1 MDIIDKT
8 TKNLID
14 EIISLFDVDHEDRVK
29 RKAQAKFQRIAQEM
43 KERIQVKEYNGKM
56 YVSVDNIPML
66 AEECLSINI
75 IDAVGKIRNT
85 ITEYKCYT
93 TN

>member
-1 MDIIDKT
+1 MNILRELFYNAYDDKA
-8 TKNLID
+8 
-14 EIISLFDVDHEDRVK
+14 K
-29 RKAQAKFQRIAQEM
+29 RKAEAKSKRIAQEM
-43 KERIQVKEYNGKM
+43 QERIQVKEYNGKM

-66 AEECLSINI
+66 AEESLSINI
-75 IDAVGKIRNT
+75 VDAVSKIRNT

>member
-8 TKNLID
+8 TKNIVD
-14 EIISLFDVDHEDRVK
+14 EIISLFDVDHEDRAK
-29 RKAQAKFQRIAQEM
+29 RKAEAKFQRIAQEM

-66 AEECLSINI
+66 AEESLSINI
-75 IDAVGKIRNT
+75 VDAVSKIRNT

>member
-1 MDIIDKT
+1 MNI
-8 TKNLID
+8 ID
-14 EIISLFDVDHEDRVK
+14 EIISLFDVDHEDRAK
-29 RKAQAKFQRIAQEM
+29 RKSQAKFHRIAQEM

-66 AEECLSINI
+66 AEESLSINI
-75 IDAVGKIRNT
+75 VDAVNKIRNT
-85 ITEYKCYT
+85 ITDYKCYT

>member
-1 MDIIDKT
+1 MEIIDKT
-8 TKNLID
+8 TKNIID

-56 YVSVDNIPML
+56 YVSVDNIPMH
-66 AEECLSINI
+66 AEESLSINI
-75 IDAVGKIRNT
+75 VDAVSKIRNT

>member
-1 MDIIDKT
+1 MNIIGEILSAFDIDY
-8 TKNLID
+8 
-14 EIISLFDVDHEDRVK
+14 EDRAK
-29 RKAQAKFQRIAQEM
+29 RKAQAKSQRIAQEM
-43 KERIQVKEYNGKM
+43 QERIQVKEYNGKM

-75 IDAVGKIRNT
+75 VDAVSKIRNT